1 MVEWINKGYEDGW
14 MDGKVDGLGNYAL
27 LSSFCR
33 RKIIL
38 YYLHEHAFAIYSNRK
53 IIWKFIPYDQHHPLF
68 IFFKLLETTIL
79 FSASMTLT
87 ILDSTCLSASDL
99 FHLA

>member
-1 MVEWINKGYEDGW
+1 MDGW

-53 IIWKFIPYDQHHPLF
+53 IIWKFIPYDQHHPVFLSQTPPSV
-68 IFFKLLETTIL
+68 LLGLVYQFAARMVLVIVNQVNIL
-79 FSASMTLT
+79 NQ
-87 ILDSTCLSASDL
+87 DL
-99 FHLA
+99 EMFL